1 MSEDLGLSSHPL
13 SDLFP
18 QPESIEE
25 WTSYCLSED
34 QLLEFQEKGFIH
46 GIKVLNHDQ
55 IEVLRRELSEMF
67 VPEHEG
73 REFFYEYH
81 SNESTI
87 PETVLFHALG
97 AWRVRKAFHDILWNP
112 AFVMPAYQLL
122 GNGFRFFHDQIFC
135 KPANHG
141 SVVSWHQDFSYWT
154 WTQPMHHLTCWIGLD
169 DSNEENGCVHYV
181 PGSHRWGLIDKLD
194 LAGEMDAVRSLL
206 TSDQIRDFERKVPIV
221 MKKGYASFHH
231 PVLMHGSFENRSS
244 VQRRATVIN
253 VFSDGVISNLDFVS
267 ENSPGTK
274 NYPPIPIG
282 NKMEGTY
289 YPLLFNPEE
298 TSQELLS
305 NMPTL
310 KNLKKN

>member
-55 IEVLRRELSEMF
+55 IEVLRREMSEMV

-81 SNESTI
+81 SNESSI

-135 KPANHG
+135 KPAYHG

-194 LAGEMDAVRSLL
+194 LAGEMDSVRSLL

-221 MKKGYASFHH
+221 MKEGYASFHH
-231 PVLMHGSFENRSS
+231 PVLMHGSFENRSPF
-244 VQRRATVIN
+244 QRRATVIN
-253 VFSDGVISNLDFVS
+253 VFGDGVISNLDFGSV
-267 ENSPGTK
+267 NYPGTK
-274 NYPPIPIG
+274 NYPSIPVG
-282 NKMEGTY
+282 HKMEGTY

-298 TSQELLS
+298 TSQYLWS
-305 NMPTL
+305 NIPTVGNL
-310 KNLKKN
+310 KNN

>member
-34 QLLEFQEKGFIH
+34 QLLEFQKKGFIH

-55 IEVLRRELSEMF
+55 IEVLRRELSEMV

-112 AFVMPAYQLL
+112 AFVMPAYHLL

-206 TSDQIRDFERKVPIV
+206 TSDQIRDFERKVPV
-221 MKKGYASFHH
+221 AMKAGYASLHH
-231 PVLMHGSFENRSS
+231 PLLMHGSFKKQSS
-244 VQRRATVIN
+244 IQRRANVIN
-253 VFSDGVISNLDFVS
+253 VFGDGVVSNLAF
-267 ENSPGTK
+267 ETINAPGTK
-274 NYPPIPIG
+274 NYPSIPVDQKI
-282 NKMEGTY
+282 E
-289 YPLLFNPEE
+289 
-298 TSQELLS
+298 
-305 NMPTL
+305 
-310 KNLKKN
+310 